1 MNLLFLILEMLETI
15 DDEISTLAPRV
26 SFVRIDDA
34 DVALE
39 YGLSN
44 DKPSLVFFEDGLPK

>member
-1 MNLLFLILEMLETI
+1 MLETI
-15 DDEISTLAPRV
+15 DDEISTMAPRV

-39 YGLSN
+39 YGLSK